1 MHMALSCA
9 YHRQDIRPPQREHQ
23 EHLRRVTLLVS
34 NEDKRRFKKLA
45 EDRGVSVSEL
55 VRQAVDAYNV
65 SSIREVGEL
74 AALTKELRQAI
85 PGMRKSVREAVATTS
100 RALAAIEARRGTR

>member
-1 MHMALSCA
+1 MKT
-9 YHRQDIRPPQREHQ
+9 Q
-23 EHLRRVTLLVS
+23 RVTLLVS

-74 AALTKELRQAI
+74 AALTRELRQAI
-85 PGMRKSVREAVATTS
+85 PGMRKSVRDAVATTN
-100 RALAAIEARRGTR
+100 RALAAIESRRGTR

>member
-1 MHMALSCA
+1 MKT
-9 YHRQDIRPPQREHQ
+9 E
-23 EHLRRVTLLVS
+23 RVTLLVS

-45 EDRGVSVSEL
+45 EDRGVSVSEF

-65 SSIREVGEL
+65 NSIHEVSQL

-85 PGMRKSVREAVATTS
+85 PGMRRSVRDAVASTN
-100 RALAAIEARRGTR
+100 RALAAIESRRGTR